1 MSGFTRSLTIVIGIN
16 KHQNGITRIKTVV
29 PNAVAIARILQDSYQ
44 YQLVYP
50 DYETGQL
57 SIALVRENVCKV
69 YLPKYCR
76 SISNQLKAIASSASN
91 FHPLPLKVFCSNYCG
106 RI

>member
-1 MSGFTRSLTIVIGIN
+1 MGEFARSLAIVIGIN
-16 KHQNGITRIKTVV
+16 KYKNGISQFKTAVAD
-29 PNAVAIARILQDSYQ
+29 AVAIARILQDSYQ